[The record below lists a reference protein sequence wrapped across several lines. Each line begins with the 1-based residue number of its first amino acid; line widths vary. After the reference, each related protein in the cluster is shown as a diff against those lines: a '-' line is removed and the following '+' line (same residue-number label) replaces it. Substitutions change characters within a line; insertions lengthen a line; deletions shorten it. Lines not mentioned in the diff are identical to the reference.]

1 MQFGLGT
8 RLVHRSRSVTFTFLV
23 VAMAS
28 LLPIS
33 QTVTAAQSATT
44 ADTDVVSVVDDV
56 ANAVVTVLNLQQL
69 NDPGQDSAT
78 SLQANSSGTGFI
90 IDKEGH
96 IVTNWHVVTGGD
108 AFEVILADGSKA
120 PAKLIGSD
128 PRDDLAVVQID
139 ASKVPDFVS
148 LGDSSTL
155 KPGQSIIAI
164 GSPLGA
170 FTNTVTDGI
179 ISGLGRNEFSSSGN
193 ADCQNYSNLI
203 QHTAPINHG
212 NSGGPLFNLKGEVV
226 GVNTIGLTTV
236 GSDVVQGLFFA
247 VPSDIV
253 VQAVQELIATGTIA
267 APFIGADLITL
278 DPSLNAAY
286 DLGTDSGMYVNDVQR
301 SSPAADAGLRPDD
314 IILSVDGKEITQANT
329 WALMLYDFKP
339 GDTVDLVVQ
348 RIQNNKWVQGKL
360 TITFGQTP
368 QEVFAACQ
376 LGS

>member
-33 QTVTAAQSATT
+33 QTATAAQSAAT
-44 ADTDVVSVVDDV
+44 ADTDVVSVVNDV

-148 LGDSSTL
+148 LGNSSTL
-155 KPGQSIIAI
+155 KPGQTIIAI

-179 ISGLGRNEFSSSGN
+179 ISGLGRNEFSSSNN

-314 IILSVDGKEITQANT
+314 IILSVDGKEISQTNT

-339 GDTVDLVVQ
+339 GDTVDLVIQ
-348 RIQNNKWVQGKL
+348 RIQNNTWVQGKL

-376 LGS
+376 LGN

>member
-8 RLVHRSRSVTFTFLV
+8 RLVTHRSRSVTFTFLV

-108 AFEVILADGSKA
+108 AFEVIFADGSKE

-148 LGDSSTL
+148 LGNSSTL
-155 KPGQSIIAI
+155 KPGQTVIAI

-179 ISGLGRNEFSSSGN
+179 VSGLGRNEFSSGSS
-193 ADCQNYSNLI
+193 DCQNYSNLI

-267 APFIGADLITL
+267 APFIGADLIIL
-278 DPSLNAAY
+278 DPSYNAAY

-301 SSPAADAGLRPDD
+301 NSPAADAGLRPDD
-314 IILSVDGKEITQANT
+314 IILSVDGNEITQTNT
-329 WALMLYDFKP
+329 WALMLYNFKP
-339 GDTVDLVVQ
+339 GDTVDLIVQ
-348 RIQNNKWVQGKL
+348 RIQNHKWVQGKL